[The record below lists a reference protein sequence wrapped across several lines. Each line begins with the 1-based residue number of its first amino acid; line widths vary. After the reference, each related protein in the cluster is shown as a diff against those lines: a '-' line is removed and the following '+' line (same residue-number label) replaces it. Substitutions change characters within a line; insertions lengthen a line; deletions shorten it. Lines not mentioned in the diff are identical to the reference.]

1 MADEFEQLQERVAD
15 LESMLEGMNIA
26 GEEAEVVQFVPQG
39 VPWKLTSPQSVD
51 PGHKHTGDAID
62 SDTATDGQVLT
73 ADGNAIMQVSSQ
85 NKAKYLV
92 YASRFKLT
100 SVKIPTDEMQ
110 LKSVIT
116 KYESCL
122 DAIIK
127 EIEADYKKIFPGE
140 KRSNNFVNEIFRI
153 LNLNR
158 Y

>member
-1 MADEFEQLQERVAD
+1 MTDKEFINKWTSTLSENGLKNFPADF
-15 LESMLEGMNIA
+15 LENEKVEEITLPGKTLVI
-26 GEEAEVVQFVPQG
+26 GEEFF
-39 VPWKLTSPQSVD
+39 
-51 PGHKHTGDAID
+51 GDFE
-62 SDTATDGQVLT
+62 VLT

>member
-1 MADEFEQLQERVAD
+1 LTDKEFINKWTSTLSEVEEITLPGKTLV
-15 LESMLEGMNIA
+15 I
-26 GEEAEVVQFVPQG
+26 GEEFF
-39 VPWKLTSPQSVD
+39 
-51 PGHKHTGDAID
+51 GDFE
-62 SDTATDGQVLT
+62 VLT